1 MLPIRKARPNDLPA
15 IERIVVEAYSPY
27 VARIGRKPG
36 PMLDDY
42 AGRIAA
48 GEVEVVEGREGPGG
62 LDAILVLVPEKG
74 ALLLDNVAVAD
85 AARGQGLGGA
95 LIDHAEA
102 RARELGLPEV
112 RLYTHELMTENQ
124 AIYAKRGYVETH
136 RAEENGL
143 RRVFMA
149 KALQAGEGGG

>member
-1 MLPIRKARPNDLPA
+1 MLRVRKARPDDLPA

-42 AGRIAA
+42 AARIAA
-48 GEVEVVEGREGPGG
+48 GEVDVVDGPGD
-62 LDAILVLVPEKG
+62 LDAVLVLVPEEG
-74 ALLLDNVAVAD
+74 ALLLDNVAVAK
-85 AARGQGLGGA
+85 AARGRGLGGA

-102 RARELGLPEV
+102 MARALGLATV

-143 RRVFMA
+143 QRVFMA
-149 KALQAGEGGG
+149 KALPAGAGGG